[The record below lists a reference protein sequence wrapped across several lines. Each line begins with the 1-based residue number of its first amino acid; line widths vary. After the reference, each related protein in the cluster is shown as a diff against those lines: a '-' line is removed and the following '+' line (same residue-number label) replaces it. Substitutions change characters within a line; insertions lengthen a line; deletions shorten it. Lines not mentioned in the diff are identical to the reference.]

1 MNLKSLHSLVAVAAF
16 SIIAVSAKAGSYTV
30 PGTSDPYLAG
40 MPDGSSASL
49 GDGVGDY
56 APGQSPVLASG
67 LSVAGGDSFT
77 WSAAGTVGYGPDLS
91 QDGGPDGISD
101 YFTTH
106 GSGAQNGISDI
117 NVNVDALLG
126 VFLGPLEP
134 DLSSAPGPLDFSLS
148 GAEDYTSLD
157 PALQQLFFMG
167 AGGTG
172 QTIVAPAGS
181 TRLFLGMM
189 DGFGWDNNTG
199 DFDVTIQSA
208 TSTVPDSAELCWLA
222 PMIVVAASALV
233 RRRRLLA

>member
-1 MNLKSLHSLVAVAAF
+1 MNVKSLHTLSAVLAF
-16 SIIAVSAKAGSYTV
+16 SLIAVSAKADNYVV
-30 PGTSDPYLAG
+30 PGTSDPYLSG

-67 LSVAGGDSFT
+67 LSVAGGDTYT
-77 WSAAGTVGYGPDLS
+77 WSATGTVGYGPDVS
-91 QDGGPDGISD
+91 EDGGPNGISD
-101 YFTTH
+101 YFTSH

-117 NVNVDALLG
+117 TVNVDALVG

-134 DLSSAPGPLDFSLS
+134 DLSSAPGPLDFSVS
-148 GAEDYTSLD
+148 GAEAYTTLD
-157 PALQQLFFMG
+157 PELQQLFFLG

-172 QTIVAPAGS
+172 QTVVAPAGS

-199 DFDVTIQSA
+199 AFDVTIQNT

-222 PMIVVAASALV
+222 PMAVVAASALL
-233 RRRRLLA
+233 RRRRLVA

>member
-1 MNLKSLHSLVAVAAF
+1 MIMKSLPTLGAVLAF
-16 SIIAVSAKAGSYTV
+16 SLIGATAKADSYSV
-30 PGTSDPYLAG
+30 AGTSDPYLAG

-56 APGQSPVLASG
+56 APAESPVLAAG
-67 LSVAGGDSFT
+67 LGVAGGDAFT
-77 WSAAGTVGYGPDLS
+77 WSATGIVGYGPDAD
-91 QDGGPDGISD
+91 QDGGPNGISD
-101 YFTTH
+101 YFTGH
-106 GSGAQNGISDI
+106 GSGAENGISDI
-117 NVNVDALLG
+117 TTNVDSLVG

-134 DLSSAPGPLDFSLS
+134 DLSGAPGPLDFSVS
-148 GAEDYTSLD
+148 GAEAYTSLD
-157 PALQQLFFMG
+157 PELQQLFFMG

-199 DFDVTIQSA
+199 SFDVTIQSA
-208 TSTVPDSAELCWLA
+208 TVPDSAEYSWLA
-222 PMIVVAASALV
+222 PLAVVAASVLL